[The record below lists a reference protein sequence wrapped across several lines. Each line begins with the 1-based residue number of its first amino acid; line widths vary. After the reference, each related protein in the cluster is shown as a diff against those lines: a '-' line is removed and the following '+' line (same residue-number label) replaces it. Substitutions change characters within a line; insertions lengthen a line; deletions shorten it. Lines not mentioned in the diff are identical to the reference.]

1 MSPLPSFEITTS
13 APAGAEATG
22 RLVGTGL
29 VALGREGGVSEAV
42 ARRRGF
48 GATVGER
55 LVLVDDDRSEILLG
69 AGDPGRFGTLEARR
83 AAAVFA
89 RALASEA
96 ECVLDLRGVASLP
109 ARDLAQAVVEGISG
123 ASYRFEGYRSAPPE
137 EPSRRIHL
145 LVGEADLSAADE
157 GVARGR
163 CVAAAVAFARD
174 VANRAP
180 GDLTPTD
187 LADAAGRLAASGG
200 AEIEVFDEA
209 RIVAERLG
217 GLLGVARGSA
227 EPPNLVKMTYEPDDA
242 VALRGPDG
250 RVPTVA
256 LVGKGITFDSG
267 GLSLK
272 PPASMIDMK
281 HDMSGAA
288 AVLAVVAACRGLGV
302 RVRVVAIAPITE
314 NMPGGRAIKPGDVL
328 TIRNGKT
335 IEVLNTDAE
344 GRLVLSDG
352 LVLAT
357 EEEPD
362 AIVDVA
368 TLTGACVVALGG
380 EVAGV
385 MGNDSVV
392 LGALEEAARRAGE
405 PVWRLP
411 LPSSYRRHLDSDIA
425 DLKNVGKE
433 REAGALVAGLVLEE
447 FVAGRPW
454 AHLDIAGPAHV
465 DEARYELQKGAT
477 AFGVRTLLEF
487 VGAFE
492 PDGAAGPRSADHLGV
507 G

>member
-1 MSPLPSFEITTS
+1 MSPLPSFETTTS

-22 RLVGTGL
+22 RLVGTGP
-29 VALGREGGVSEAV
+29 VALGREGGVSEEL

-48 GATVGER
+48 CATVGER
-55 LVLVDDDRSEILLG
+55 LVLADGERSEILLG
-69 AGDPGRFGTLEARR
+69 AGDPGRFGTFEARR

-89 RALASEA
+89 RALAGES
-96 ECVLDLRGVASLP
+96 ECVLDLRGVPAPP
-109 ARDLAQAVVEGISG
+109 ARDLVQAVVEGVAG
-123 ASYRFEGYRSAPPE
+123 ASYRFEHYRSARRE
-137 EPSRRIHL
+137 EPSRRVHV
-145 LVGEADLSAADE
+145 LVDEADLAGAEE
-157 GVARGR
+157 GLARGL
-163 CVAAAVAFARD
+163 AVAEAVTFARD
-174 VANRAP
+174 VSNRAP

-187 LADAAGRLAASGG
+187 LAEAARHLAASGG
-200 AEIEVFDEA
+200 VRIEVFDEE
-209 RIVAERLG
+209 RIAAERLG

-227 EPPNLVKMTYEPDDA
+227 EPPRLVKMTYEPDDG
-242 VALRGPDG
+242 VALRGADG

-272 PPASMIDMK
+272 PPTSMIGMK

-288 AVLAVVAACRGLGV
+288 AVLATAAACRALGV
-302 RVRVVAIAPITE
+302 GVRVVAIAPVTE

-328 TIRNGKT
+328 TIRNGTT

-368 TLTGACVVALGG
+368 TLTGACVVALGA

-392 LGALEEAARRAGE
+392 LRALEEAARRAGE

-411 LPSSYRRHLDSDIA
+411 LPRSYRRHLDSDIA

-433 REAGALVAGLVLEE
+433 RQAGALVAGLVLEE
-447 FVAGRPW
+447 FVGERPW
-454 AHLDIAGPAHV
+454 AHLDIAGPADV
-465 DEARYELQKGAT
+465 DEARYDLQKGAT

-492 PDGAAGPRSADHLGV
+492 PNGAAGSRVADHLGV

>member
-288 AVLAVVAACRGLGV
+288 AVLAVVAACRGLRV

-492 PDGAAGPRSADHLGV
+492 PGGAAGPRSADHLGV